1 MLEIKTQLVSN
12 FFLNTLGEV
21 RFEYL
26 LRQSIDEFFIASYQ
40 GVVLFIE
47 TACNVVFSQ
56 FLSLVVVGC
65 SLLLS
70 KARHCVIARIRRLVI
85 ARTAYQVGTA
95 NAVAQNV
102 PVNCAEVRRFPSHN
116 RKGVDV
122 HSGIPLIRIAITM
135 AYAARAVHLCARF
148 LYWQLPAVAIYWK
161 PLISLAVK

>member
-1 MLEIKTQLVSN
+1 MSFYCRLPGRSAVHRNRLQRGIRSVP
-12 FFLNTLGEV
+12 
-21 RFEYL
+21 
-26 LRQSIDEFFIASYQ
+26 
-40 GVVLFIE
+40 
-47 TACNVVFSQ
+47 
-56 FLSLVVVGC
+56 SLAVVGC

-85 ARTAYQVGTA
+85 ARTAYQVGTV

-135 AYAARAVHLCARF
+135 AYAARAVHPCARF
-148 LYWQLPAVAIYWK
+148 YVGNCCCSDLLEAIDIPGSEIIAIMLANFLLFKPASEDI
-161 PLISLAVK
+161 LL